1 MKRSNTLSL
10 TASKTEYPTSKTI
23 NFLGAIQRPD
33 LVKAY
38 TRLKKNKR
46 RILPLDLVKSGGTK
60 QTRSAS
66 KMKNHIKDLADD
78 FYSGID
84 YTQQLPMVF
93 KNSKDY
99 TIVIGEHRL
108 QAFHK
113 LGWKEYIFDVID
125 LDIEHQN
132 VGHTGNEV
140 KRWYRLISNRSNDH
154 RTSRPPRLVETSSS
168 IITDIEDGII
178 PKHIFKPG
186 NEDLARE
193 EILLHRPSASSNSVK
208 IILHQVQTGTGGAT
222 SGTFM
227 TLAGK
232 DEAIEKAIECGFNE
246 NVHVCS
252 HDMLNRYFFDI
263 LGNTTG
269 DQELLVFVNSSN
281 YSLSK
286 EKLDNLRNNCID
298 SDHKHSLKTVKRQL
312 RHIGVTDEEIN
323 RIKLPGFLPQGN
335 QEPSTKLITLT
346 NKQMLV

>member
-1 MKRSNTLSL
+1 MKRPNTLSL

-38 TRLKKNKR
+38 TRLKEDQR
-46 RILPLDLVKSGGTK
+46 QIIPLDLVKSGGTK

-66 KMKNHIKDLADD
+66 KMGNHIKDLADD
-78 FYSGID
+78 FYSSID
-84 YTQQLPMVF
+84 YTQQVPMVF

-108 QAFHK
+108 QAFKK
-113 LGWKEYIFDVID
+113 LGWTDYIFDVID
-125 LDIEHQN
+125 LDINHQN
-132 VGHTGNEV
+132 VSKEV

-178 PKHIFKPG
+178 PEHIFIPG
-186 NEDLARE
+186 NEDLAKK
-193 EILLHRPSASSNSVK
+193 EILLHRPSASRNSVK

-227 TLAGK
+227 TLDGK
-232 DEAIEKAIECGFNE
+232 DEAREKAIECGFDE
-246 NVHVCS
+246 NVHLCS

-263 LGNTTG
+263 LGNTDG

-286 EKLDNLRNNCID
+286 EKLDKLRNDCID

-312 RHIGVTDEEIN
+312 RHIGVADEEIN
-323 RIKLPGFLPQGN
+323 RLKIPGFLPQGN
-335 QEPSTKLITLT
+335 QEASQKIIPLTKQQ
-346 NKQMLV
+346 KLV